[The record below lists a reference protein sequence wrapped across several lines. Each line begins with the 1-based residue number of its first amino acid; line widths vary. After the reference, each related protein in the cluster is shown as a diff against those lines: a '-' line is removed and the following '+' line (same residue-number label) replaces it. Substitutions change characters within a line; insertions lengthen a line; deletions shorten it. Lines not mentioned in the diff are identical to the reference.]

1 MTADVAAL
9 EREHYNATLVA
20 VRAVHAELAILH
32 VRPDA
37 PLPPYEAGQWI
48 AIGVGRWEPRAP
60 GFRPEETETE
70 APHILLR
77 RPFSISSAILAADG
91 SRLLAAN
98 DETDYELYVALWRDT
113 PRGSALPARL
123 AGLAPGARLWVDDM
137 PHGRNT
143 LAAVRPDDS
152 VLFVAS
158 GTGEAPH
165 NRMILE
171 LLRRG
176 HRGRIASVVTT
187 RRRIDQAYRA
197 VHEHLAQLFENYRYV
212 PVTTREPGE
221 PGGRIQDLFTSGVLE
236 ERAGF
241 RLDPAHCRVFLCGGS
256 DMIGAPRLVH
266 GERRYPAPPGMI
278 ELLERHR
285 GFRADSPDGSVNIHF
300 ERE

>member
-1 MTADVAAL
+1 VTVDAAAL
-9 EREHYNATLVA
+9 GRAHYNATLVA

-37 PLPPYEAGQWI
+37 PLPHYEAGQWI
-48 AIGVGRWEPRAP
+48 AIGVGRWEAPAP
-60 GFRPEETETE
+60 GFQPDDAATD
-70 APHILLR
+70 APHVLLR
-77 RPFSISSAILAADG
+77 RPFSISSSILVADG
-91 SRLLAAN
+91 SRLLAAA

-123 AGLAPGARLWVDDM
+123 ARLQPGSRLWVDDV

-143 LAAVRPDDS
+143 LADVRPADD

-187 RRRIDQAYRA
+187 RRRIDQAYRS
-197 VHEHLAQLFENYRYV
+197 VHERVAQLFDNYRYL
-212 PVTTREPGE
+212 PVATREVVE
-221 PGGRIQDLFTSGVLE
+221 PGGRIQDLFTSGAME

-241 RLDPAHCRVFLCGGS
+241 RLDPARCRVFLCGGS
-256 DMIGAPRLVH
+256 DMIGAPRVAN
-266 GERRYPAPPGMI
+266 GERHYPTPPGMI